1 MRCPYAQLSHFYSQ
15 CLFPTLST
23 QAEELNAII
32 GDAFKLA
39 YAKQRLHNDGLANSH
54 LPGLSSLYA
63 IELPPDL
70 EDEEVEKCAV
80 PPLLIPPPPPT
91 SPPPPP
97 ISSASPPL
105 NMDVEIRC
113 NGRGVQRPTS
123 YFPCAGRQK
132 GLGNSVAPTHLSSA
146 EVRRITAFC
155 LTLSGVYAAY
165 AYLERCEGVHL
176 RGSGCMCP
184 APELDQTLEDYI
196 SNPVI
201 EAKLLVS
208 RALSLAAD
216 RQQNRFRSF
225 SGKPSLVSSGLRR
238 QWLDSTNGDS
248 TDEGPA
254 QADKSENSGAR
265 QRALSDPKA
274 PPHPLLQPIR
284 HSVAFFE
291 SPPAP
296 KLAEDLQAPPPPSI
310 PIASV
315 SIKDKH
321 RAIFD
326 FPLGD
331 HPISSTAAS
340 PVVVLKAHLDSLAE
354 DAKKQAKQPL
364 KKPET
369 PSGAAS
375 RFRLRQGVGG
385 GKKRQ
390 LERPLSQII
399 CQLDS
404 ALLLNNSPSFSVQP
418 RSEERLS
425 AMEPTTSNTSN
436 SHSAFE
442 EEEESGEQLS
452 SMMEPPTSA
461 TVEKDCDG
469 VDGPPIPPVR
479 VHSLRRGGG
488 GSCGGDFR
496 HSSSGASPHVARRG
510 VATPLQSLN
519 KSPGGGEETAW
530 NFETDTKADDSPR
543 RNLRLADVCPVP
555 NVTYPG
561 ALMDL
566 ATYVPGASPSP
577 GEAAPLPE
585 PPCPL
590 HAGLESPSAVSVNGG
605 NQQRQTNA
613 WWPPNGS
620 HQPLHRPRLTG
631 ETPTPTATP
640 TPTPTPAPLIPHHT
654 SPSWFQA
661 YLPREVA
668 LELLTHEEAG
678 SFLVRDSVTQPGC
691 WALSVR
697 VPTHVSCVGITHYL
711 IQHSRHGVKLKGL
724 DKEWPSLE
732 ALITHLTVMPEML
745 PCPLRLPSSHS
756 TGCHTHHSSN
766 PTFTEDEHEGGPGG
780 EGVEEEDDA
789 EYQRLSDFSSMLA
802 DMQSTPTAAASQ
814 LFR

>member
-1 MRCPYAQLSHFYSQ
+1 
-15 CLFPTLST
+15 
-23 QAEELNAII
+23 
-32 GDAFKLA
+32 
-39 YAKQRLHNDGLANSH
+39 
-54 LPGLSSLYA
+54 
-63 IELPPDL
+63 
-70 EDEEVEKCAV
+70 
-80 PPLLIPPPPPT
+80 
-91 SPPPPP
+91 
-97 ISSASPPL
+97 
-105 NMDVEIRC
+105 MDVEIRC
-113 NGRGVQRPTS
+113 NGRGVQ
-123 YFPCAGRQK
+123 
-132 GLGNSVAPTHLSSA
+132 
-146 EVRRITAFC
+146 
-155 LTLSGVYAAY
+155 
-165 AYLERCEGVHL
+165 
-176 RGSGCMCP
+176 
-184 APELDQTLEDYI
+184 
-196 SNPVI
+196 
-201 EAKLLVS
+201 
-208 RALSLAAD
+208 
-216 RQQNRFRSF
+216 

-566 ATYVPGASPSP
+566 ATYVPGAS
-577 GEAAPLPE
+577 
-585 PPCPL
+585 
-590 HAGLESPSAVSVNGG
+590 VDFY
-605 NQQRQTNA
+605 
-613 WWPPNGS
+613 
-620 HQPLHRPRLTG
+620 PR
-631 ETPTPTATP
+631 
-640 TPTPTPAPLIPHHT
+640 H
-654 SPSWFQA
+654 
-661 YLPREVA
+661 
-668 LELLTHEEAG
+668 
-678 SFLVRDSVTQPGC
+678 D
-691 WALSVR
+691 
-697 VPTHVSCVGITHYL
+697 
-711 IQHSRHGVKLKGL
+711 
-724 DKEWPSLE
+724 
-732 ALITHLTVMPEML
+732 
-745 PCPLRLPSSHS
+745 
-756 TGCHTHHSSN
+756 GCH
-766 PTFTEDEHEGGPGG
+766 
-780 EGVEEEDDA
+780 
-789 EYQRLSDFSSMLA
+789 
-802 DMQSTPTAAASQ
+802 
-814 LFR
+814 LFRCLEISVFFSQETLKLC